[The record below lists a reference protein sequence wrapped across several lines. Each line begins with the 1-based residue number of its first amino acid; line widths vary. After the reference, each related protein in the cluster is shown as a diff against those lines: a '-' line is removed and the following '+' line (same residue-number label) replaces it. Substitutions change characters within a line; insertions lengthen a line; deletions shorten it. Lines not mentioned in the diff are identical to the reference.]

1 MHSYASLP
9 YLKHHL
15 LLAGLLASSTSSTTT
30 TTTRPTTG
38 TELRQ
43 LILAHRPLPLPPQLG
58 DGQVLLGH
66 GGLELVQ
73 LLAQP
78 RHLPLVV
85 RGIAS
90 RMRIQAPRQA
100 EGRARVAL
108 HPGLVLQAALEL
120 RPGRPALVLGQRGA
134 APGLGGLGRRRVAL
148 GAEGGAFRS
157 EAGLGLDA
165 AGGRAGVG
173 LGRLDG
179 AEEVL

>member
-30 TTTRPTTG
+30 TTTRTTTG

-85 RGIAS
+85 RGVAAGV
-90 RMRIQAPRQA
+90 RVQAPREA

-120 RPGRPALVLGQRGA
+120 RPGRPALGLGQRGA
-134 APGLGGLGRRRVAL
+134 ALGLGGLGRRRVAL